1 MAEGSFCCFG
11 IRDSAIPRTSSDQVH
26 VLQDMLKVDYER
38 EREREGNEDFVT
50 KCNKAFLLST
60 CMPNVEALW
69 MYGECF
75 NGLFLSVAWCPSN
88 NIKATPCMSI
98 FMEAMLWNWA
108 SLLLLASKEEKEYLN
123 CVPIVRSWPSIV
135 LKLVSTHPSTKCARS
150 RNLKAMWQLI
160 INLIA
165 KIVGRQ
171 IQVEDAPISFFRTLP
186 KDNFFL

>member
-75 NGLFLSVAWCPSN
+75 NGLFLSVA
-88 NIKATPCMSI
+88 
-98 FMEAMLWNWA
+98 
-108 SLLLLASKEEKEYLN
+108 
-123 CVPIVRSWPSIV
+123 
-135 LKLVSTHPSTKCARS
+135 
-150 RNLKAMWQLI
+150 
-160 INLIA
+160 
-165 KIVGRQ
+165 
-171 IQVEDAPISFFRTLP
+171 
-186 KDNFFL
+186 